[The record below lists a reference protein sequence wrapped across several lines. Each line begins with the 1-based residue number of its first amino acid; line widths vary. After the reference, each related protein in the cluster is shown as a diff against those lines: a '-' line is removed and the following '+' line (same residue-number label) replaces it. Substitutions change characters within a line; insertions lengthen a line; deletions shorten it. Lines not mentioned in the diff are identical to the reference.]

1 MFGNF
6 NIVKYE
12 LMSEKKKLIKLYEDF
27 IRSLDL
33 IDLNHY
39 KMYKLATEV
48 DSKID
53 NKLKTLFLISLFCN
67 VFYHI
72 YGDRK
77 GQLGK
82 KLEFTPSIRC
92 KHYTIFTYD
101 NDKTDILLKDLVT
114 FFNTDATNLL
124 PITGLILQD
133 LNNMEVYMK

>member
-1 MFGNF
+1 MN
-6 NIVKYE
+6 
-12 LMSEKKKLIKLYEDF
+12 EKQELIKLYNNF

-33 IDLNHY
+33 TDPTEY

-48 DSKID
+48 DSQVD

-72 YGDRK
+72 YGTRK

-82 KLEFTPSIRC
+82 KLNFTPIIRC
-92 KHYTIFTYD
+92 KNYTIFTYD
-101 NDKTDILLKDLVT
+101 NDKTNALLKNLTT

-133 LNNMEVYMK
+133 LNNMKVYMNL

>member
-92 KHYTIFTYD
+92 KNYTIFTYD

>member
-1 MFGNF
+1 
-6 NIVKYE
+6 
-12 LMSEKKKLIKLYEDF
+12 MSEKRKLINLYDDF

-33 IDLNHY
+33 TDDSHY

-53 NKLKTLFLISLFCN
+53 NKLKILFLISLFCN

-72 YGDRK
+72 YGTRK
-77 GQLGK
+77 EQLGK
-82 KLEFTPSIRC
+82 KLEFNPIIRC
-92 KHYTIFTYD
+92 KQYTIFTYD

>member
-1 MFGNF
+1 
-6 NIVKYE
+6 
-12 LMSEKKKLIKLYEDF
+12 MSEKRKLIKLYNDF

-33 IDLNHY
+33 TDPTQY
-39 KMYKLATEV
+39 RMYNLATEV

-72 YGDRK
+72 YGTRK

-82 KLEFTPSIRC
+82 KLEFTPVIRC
-92 KHYTIFTYD
+92 KEYTIFTYD
-101 NDKTDILLKDLVT
+101 NDKTDILLKNLAT
-114 FFNTDATNLL
+114 FFNTDATNIL

>member
-1 MFGNF
+1 
-6 NIVKYE
+6 
-12 LMSEKKKLIKLYEDF
+12 MSEKIKLIKLYNDF

-33 IDLNHY
+33 TDDSHY

-72 YGDRK
+72 YGTRK
-77 GQLGK
+77 GQLRK
-82 KLEFTPSIRC
+82 KLEFKPIIRC
-92 KHYTIFTYD
+92 KQYTIFTYD
-101 NDKTDILLKDLVT
+101 NDKTDILLKNLVT

-133 LNNMEVYMK
+133 LNNIEVYMK

>member
-1 MFGNF
+1 
-6 NIVKYE
+6 
-12 LMSEKKKLIKLYEDF
+12 MSEKKKLIKLYDDF

-33 IDLNHY
+33 TDPTDY

-48 DSKID
+48 DS
-53 NKLKTLFLISLFCN
+53 NLNSKLKTLFLISLFCN

-72 YGDRK
+72 YGKRK

-82 KLEFTPSIRC
+82 KLNFIPKIHCTN
-92 KHYTIFTYD
+92 YTIFTYD
-101 NDKTDILLKDLVT
+101 SDKINILLKNLTT
-114 FFNTDATNLL
+114 FFNTDATNIL

>member
-1 MFGNF
+1 
-6 NIVKYE
+6 
-12 LMSEKKKLIKLYEDF
+12 MSEKKKLIKLYDDF

-33 IDLNHY
+33 TDPTHH

-48 DSKID
+48 DSNID

-72 YGDRK
+72 YGTRT
-77 GQLGK
+77 GQLGTKLKFNPMIKCK
-82 KLEFTPSIRC
+82 K
-92 KHYTIFTYD
+92 YTIFTYD
-101 NDKTDILLKDLVT
+101 NDKTDILLKDLTT

-133 LNNMEVYMK
+133 LNNMEVYIK

>member
-1 MFGNF
+1 MNE
-6 NIVKYE
+6 KQE
-12 LMSEKKKLIKLYEDF
+12 LMKLYNNF

-33 IDLNHY
+33 TDPTEY

-48 DSKID
+48 DSQVD

-72 YGDRK
+72 YGTRK

-82 KLEFTPSIRC
+82 KLNFTPIIRC
-92 KHYTIFTYD
+92 KNYTIFTYD
-101 NDKTDILLKDLVT
+101 NDKTNALLKNLTT

-133 LNNMEVYMK
+133 LNNMKVYMKL

>member
-1 MFGNF
+1 MN
-6 NIVKYE
+6 
-12 LMSEKKKLIKLYEDF
+12 EKQELIKLYNNF

-33 IDLNHY
+33 TDPTEY

-48 DSKID
+48 DSQVD

-72 YGDRK
+72 YGTRK

-82 KLEFTPSIRC
+82 KLNFTPIIRC
-92 KHYTIFTYD
+92 KNYTIFTYD
-101 NDKTDILLKDLVT
+101 NDKTNALLENLTT

-133 LNNMEVYMK
+133 LNNMKVYMKL